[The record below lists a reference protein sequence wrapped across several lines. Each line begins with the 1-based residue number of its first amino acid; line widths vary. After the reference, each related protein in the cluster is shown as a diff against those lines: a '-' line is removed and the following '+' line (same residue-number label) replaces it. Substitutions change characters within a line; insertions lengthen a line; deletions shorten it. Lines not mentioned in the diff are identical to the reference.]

1 MKRLFSFK
9 KKESSEGTPEMSSN
23 NNEEQQLD
31 QEATQPE
38 SNEQIIPE
46 STRSSSE
53 EENDPVESLLPSSY
67 NRSSLFSRDRNTFNT
82 FSTNPTSTG
91 SFASGGGNAKQQNSL
106 RIDNIGKPLR
116 VLSADRYN
124 ELSRV
129 GTSTSIHSTSPSA
142 VGSSSFGRRRRSD
155 IEQQGGGVN
164 AQSVGG
170 GGGGGGGSSS
180 NLSGQ
185 YVSGGIEVVEK
196 ELSYL
201 NENLLGLIDQ
211 LNQSVLNVSKAS
223 ILFIEFLDDT
233 VPISNS
239 VAGSITIQNNEHIRS
254 IIKIALQFYDNYLRF
269 EVYENSKNLLI
280 KSLKE
285 FLTRLNFKFS
295 YNVNETIPF
304 MKNFAIELDNESED
318 EEGMIAP
325 NKEKIERIIE
335 LISNSN
341 STLISDQ
348 QGSFI
353 APIMRGLTKNSSVL
367 SIMFGFPDPQTE
379 HYDIINALFQT
390 FPDVHFFVK
399 KDFIKT
405 CATKTKFSPPFKI
418 PNKKKPEISISISS
432 ESGIKTS
439 GTLGGFIQPIFKQ
452 TTDPS
457 LMKYKGSKFAITCAH
472 VLLSENQDYP
482 NVSVPSSV
490 LINAYKS
497 ALRDERDK
505 YVKNSIEYD
514 SYNEELIKSD
524 GYELNL
530 GQVVWGERVLIK
542 NKISD
547 IAIVKV
553 NNGVKCENFLGEGVD
568 IFNPSLKF
576 KNLYIK
582 KTIPTSDFNKHNKV
596 FKIGANTKYTHG
608 EINGIKM
615 IYWLDGSL
623 QTSEFIISSPEPNFA
638 NGGDSGALILNNLSN
653 ETGLGVLGMLHSY
666 DGEMKQFGLF
676 TPVEDILERLHQV
689 TGIEWDFI
697 Y

>member
-1 MKRLFSFK
+1 MKRIIQFQ
-9 KKESSEGTPEMSSN
+9 EEGAIRT
-23 NNEEQQLD
+23 D
-31 QEATQPE
+31 
-38 SNEQIIPE
+38 
-46 STRSSSE
+46 
-53 EENDPVESLLPSSY
+53 
-67 NRSSLFSRDRNTFNT
+67 SRNVQDRNTFNT

-233 VPISNS
+233 VPLSNS
-239 VAGSITIQNNEHIRS
+239 VAGSITIQSNEHIRS

-353 APIMRGLTKNSSVL
+353 APIMRGLTQNSSVL

-439 GTLGGFIQPIFKQ
+439 GTLGGFIQPIFKP

-505 YVKNSIEYD
+505 YVKNSIEYE

-530 GQVVWGERVLIK
+530 GQVVWGER
-542 NKISD
+542 
-547 IAIVKV
+547 
-553 NNGVKCENFLGEGVD
+553 
-568 IFNPSLKF
+568 
-576 KNLYIK
+576 

-596 FKIGANTKYTHG
+596 FKIGANTKYTTG

-623 QTSEFIISSPEPNFA
+623 QTSEFILSSPEPNFA

>member
-1 MKRLFSFK
+1 M
-9 KKESSEGTPEMSSN
+9 
-23 NNEEQQLD
+23 
-31 QEATQPE
+31 
-38 SNEQIIPE
+38 
-46 STRSSSE
+46 
-53 EENDPVESLLPSSY
+53 
-67 NRSSLFSRDRNTFNT
+67 
-82 FSTNPTSTG
+82 
-91 SFASGGGNAKQQNSL
+91 
-106 RIDNIGKPLR
+106 
-116 VLSADRYN
+116 
-124 ELSRV
+124 
-129 GTSTSIHSTSPSA
+129 
-142 VGSSSFGRRRRSD
+142 
-155 IEQQGGGVN
+155 
-164 AQSVGG
+164 
-170 GGGGGGGSSS
+170 
-180 NLSGQ
+180 
-185 YVSGGIEVVEK
+185 
-196 ELSYL
+196 
-201 NENLLGLIDQ
+201 
-211 LNQSVLNVSKAS
+211 
-223 ILFIEFLDDT
+223 DDT
-233 VPISNS
+233 VQVGNS

-318 EEGMIAP
+318 EGGMIAP

-432 ESGIKTS
+432 ESGVKTS
-439 GTLGGFIQPIFKQ
+439 GTLGGFIQPIFKP

-505 YVKNSIEYD
+505 YVEKSIEYD

-582 KTIPTSDFNKHNKV
+582 KTIPTSDFNKHDKV
-596 FKIGANTKYTHG
+596 FKIGANTKYTTG

>member
-1 MKRLFSFK
+1 MKRIFSFK
-9 KKESSEGTPEMSSN
+9 KKEASERTPEMASN

-170 GGGGGGGSSS
+170 GGGGGSSS

-196 ELSYL
+196 EMSYL

-233 VPISNS
+233 VQVGNS

-318 EEGMIAP
+318 EGGMIAP

-353 APIMRGLTKNSSVL
+353 APIMRGLSKNSSVL

-432 ESGIKTS
+432 ESGVKTS
-439 GTLGGFIQPIFKQ
+439 GTLGGFIQPIFKP
-452 TTDPS
+452 TTVPS

-505 YVKNSIEYD
+505 YVEKSIEYE

-596 FKIGANTKYTHG
+596 FKIGANTKYTTG